1 MGAVER
7 GSRMRMLSVVAV
19 VALLYLGVA
28 VLIGIG
34 VHKTTRYD

>member
-1 MGAVER
+1 MIRVIIGIA
-7 GSRMRMLSVVAV
+7 MLIVIGLA
-19 VALLYLGVA
+19 AT

>member
-1 MGAVER
+1 MGAAER
-7 GSRMRMLSVVAV
+7 GKGMRMLSVVAV
-19 VALLYLGVA
+19 AVLLYLGAA

>member
-1 MGAVER
+1 MIRVIIGTA
-7 GSRMRMLSVVAV
+7 MLIVIGIA
-19 VALLYLGVA
+19 AA